1 MWDPSSFACE
11 PGQRCTA
18 FDPVQTLERSAS
30 RLRLREGPT
39 FGLGEGARFIGKPF
53 TAEMVRDHYKKIL
66 PDGRNGPTAQHGS
79 TSQSPRPTGYICR
92 RSALLGG

>member
-1 MWDPSSFACE
+1 MFGRREDRRATCVDLPQWAYCSRR

-39 FGLGEGARFIGKPF
+39 FGLGEGARFIGSIVGACVVLAIYGF
-53 TAEMVRDHYKKIL
+53 IA
-66 PDGRNGPTAQHGS
+66 GR
-79 TSQSPRPTGYICR
+79 TSS
-92 RSALLGG
+92 RSL